1 MSKPKTL
8 KEIEELIGK
17 VDSADDIREVMRSW
31 NIILEN
37 FEAIQSYQ
45 ITLVNRVNDRVEGI
59 RKENVL
65 LNKTQRMLYDS
76 VEKLRSD
83 VDFILAG
90 KVKLVK
96 EGEIIVEEPKKEK
109 RGID

>member
-1 MSKPKTL
+1 M
-8 KEIEELIGK
+8 IDK
-17 VDSADDIREVMRSW
+17 VDSADDIRKVMRSW

-37 FEAIQSYQ
+37 FEAIQSHQ

-59 RKENVL
+59 RKENVM
-65 LNKTQRMLYDS
+65 LNQKQKTLYDYT
-76 VEKLRSD
+76 EKLRSD

-90 KVKLVK
+90 KVKLVRN
-96 EGEIIVEEPKKEK
+96 GSIIVEEPKKEK

>member
-8 KEIEELIGK
+8 KEIEEMIGK

-37 FEAIQSYQ
+37 FDAIQSHQ

-59 RKENVL
+59 RKSNLFLNRQQKEL
-65 LNKTQRMLYDS
+65 LEIID
-76 VEKLRSD
+76 KLRND

>member
-8 KEIEELIGK
+8 KEIEEMIDK
-17 VDSADDIREVMRSW
+17 VNSADDIREVMRSW
-31 NIILEN
+31 NVILEN
-37 FEAIQSYQ
+37 FEAIQSHQ
-45 ITLVNRVNDRVEGI
+45 ITLVNRVNDCVEGI
-59 RKENVL
+59 RKENVM
-65 LNKTQRMLYDS
+65 LNQKQKTLYDYT
-76 VEKLRSD
+76 EKLRSD

-96 EGEIIVEEPKKEK
+96 NGSIIVEEPKKEK

>member
-8 KEIEELIGK
+8 KEIEEMIGK
-17 VDSADDIREVMRSW
+17 VNSADDIREVMRSW

-37 FEAIQSYQ
+37 FEAIQTHL
-45 ITLVNRVNDRVEGI
+45 ITKINRNADLL
-59 RKENVL
+59 RKLIDTRKDIEDDIE
-65 LNKTQRMLYDS
+65 R
-76 VEKLRSD
+76 LRSD

-96 EGEIIVEEPKKEK
+96 NGSIIVEEPKKTVS
-109 RGID
+109 RGIE